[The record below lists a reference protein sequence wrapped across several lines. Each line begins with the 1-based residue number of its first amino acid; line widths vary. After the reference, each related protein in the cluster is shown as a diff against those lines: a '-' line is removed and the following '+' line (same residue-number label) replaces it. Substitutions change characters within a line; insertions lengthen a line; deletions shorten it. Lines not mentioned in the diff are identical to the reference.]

1 MQAMNDTHTEGWS
14 GSPFTASI
22 SQSINPMVNW
32 LRDYASEL
40 MTGSSGL
47 SRAAACNTRASLGCC
62 IRNAGIPC
70 NDSREY
76 QRDGVKIT
84 QTAEVGW
91 ADVLANPAVETGPET
106 VQKGYR
112 MRRQGDDEVI
122 VARIVIALLTLVVGL
137 PALIWFGWLREVPT
151 FWMNEGGYPIWLREV
166 VLDFFYPLFFLDF
179 FAILVYVALLLRVPP
194 RSKESMKLNL
204 AVLSAMGIGVVF
216 AVIYAL
222 ADNVIL
228 LLQPPG

>member
-1 MQAMNDTHTEGWS
+1 
-14 GSPFTASI
+14 
-22 SQSINPMVNW
+22 MVNW
-32 LRDYASEL
+32 LRDYASGVR
-40 MTGSSGL
+40 TGSSGL
-47 SRAAACNTRASLGCC
+47 SRRADCNTRSSSEYCTCNDGL
-62 IRNAGIPC
+62 PC
-70 NDSREY
+70 NDSSEY

-91 ADVLANPAVETGPET
+91 ADVLANPAVESGPKII
-106 VQKGYR
+106 QKGYR
-112 MRRQGDDEVI
+112 MRRQGDDGVI
-122 VARIVIALLTLVVGL
+122 VARIVIALFTLVVGL

-179 FAILVYVALLLRVPP
+179 FAMLVYVALLLRVPP
-194 RSKESMKLNL
+194 RSKESMRLNL
-204 AVLSAMGIGVVF
+204 VVLSAMGIGVVF

-222 ADNVIL
+222 ADNVML